1 MLSMGSTPFVFV
13 NWARD
18 TLPDYLWVAAQLHGG
33 KERMLAAAVQLDL
46 AAAAIAEY
54 VKEMPPEWVFDGT
67 LSSFEHLPD
76 NARAAL
82 LAVLDATDTYEDF
95 VPEGFAHTLAQ
106 YEDAPGAWLVTP
118 WIERGLEANASAAE
132 DWLRPVIAAALEG
145 RGTLA
150 THSKAMTI
158 RQLMKAGR
166 IHLGEDLGFLELLP
180 RYPFDTNDEET
191 ARVESSL
198 RAMYNAVAPTATS
211 DWPRVF
217 WRSNWRLFECE
228 WPKASDDNE
237 AEETTAAASN
247 DTAPTLRD
255 YMLDLQSRARQLW
268 DTYFEIATT
277 TPPDLYD
284 PDRHEVLTGLVGR
297 AVRYVL
303 SFTQTPPMWTME
315 HGAPI
320 LRALL
325 ETEIVFQYLLH
336 TEAEEPLY
344 AKFKTYG
351 AGKIKLLKLHIEEH
365 IDSLE
370 SPPEELLQYRDY
382 LEAVVNRDIYE
393 EFQSVNLGG
402 SFSGVDTRRMS
413 QAVGMES
420 DYRFVFAPASSN
432 VHGEWGV
439 IDENVFTTCANPLHR
454 YHRIVAK
461 PATTLIGPSFVE
473 SIMERATDLVQTYVA
488 KITGNDDATDPEKE

>member
-18 TLPDYLWVAAQLHGG
+18 RLPDYLWVAAQLHGG
-33 KERMLAAAVQLDL
+33 KEQVLKTAVQLDL
-46 AAAAIAEY
+46 ASAAITEY
-54 VKEMPPEWVFDGT
+54 VTDMPSDWVFDGT
-67 LSSFEHLPD
+67 LSSFEQLPES
-76 NARAAL
+76 ARTAL
-82 LAVLDATDTYEDF
+82 LERLHASDAYEDF
-95 VPEGFAHTLAQ
+95 VPEGLAHTLAQ
-106 YEDAPGAWLVTP
+106 YEDVPGGWLTAPWT
-118 WIERGLEANASAAE
+118 ERGLEVTPSAAE
-132 DWLRPVIAAALEG
+132 DWLRPVIAAALDG
-145 RGTLA
+145 QGTLA
-150 THSKAMTI
+150 TRSKALTL

-166 IHLGEDLGFLELLP
+166 VQFGEGIGLLELLP
-180 RYPFDTNDEET
+180 RYPFDTNDDET
-191 ARVESSL
+191 AKVESSL
-198 RAMYNAVAPTATS
+198 RAMFNAIAPIATS
-211 DWPRVF
+211 DWPRAF

-228 WPKASDDNE
+228 WPTIHD
-237 AEETTAAASN
+237 EETWETAAAASG
-247 DTAPTLRD
+247 DTAHILRD
-255 YMLDLQSRARQLW
+255 YLLDVQSRAQQLW
-268 DTYFEIATT
+268 DTYFETATT

-284 PDRHEVLTGLVGR
+284 PDRFEVLTGLVGR

-325 ETEIVFQYLLH
+325 ETEIVFRYLVH
-336 TEAEEPLY
+336 TEGEEPLY
-344 AKFKTYG
+344 AKFKQYG
-351 AGKIKLLKLHIEEH
+351 VGKIKLLKLHIEEH

-370 SPPEELLQYRDY
+370 SPPDELLQYRDY

-393 EFQSVNLGG
+393 EFQPVNLGG

-413 QAVGMES
+413 QTVGMES

-461 PATTLIGPSFVE
+461 PSPTLIGSSFLE
-473 SIMERATDLVQTYVA
+473 SIMERATDLVERYNAEIVVA
-488 KITGNDDATDPEKE
+488 DDAANFDEE

>member
-1 MLSMGSTPFVFV
+1 MLSMGSAPFEFV

-18 TLPDYLWVAAQLHGG
+18 RLPDYLWVAAQLHGG
-33 KERMLAAAVQLDL
+33 KERVLTTAVQLDL
-46 AAAAIAEY
+46 ASAAIAEH
-54 VKEMPPEWVFDGT
+54 VTEMPSDWVFDGT
-67 LSSFEHLPD
+67 LSSFEQLPEP
-76 NARAAL
+76 ARSAL
-82 LAVLDATDTYEDF
+82 LARLDATGTYEDF
-95 VPEGFAHTLAQ
+95 VPEGLAHTLAQ
-106 YEDAPGAWLVTP
+106 YKDAPGAWLIAP
-118 WIERGLEANASAAE
+118 WIDRGLEVTTSAAE
-132 DWLRPVIAAALEG
+132 DWLRPVIAAALG
-145 RGTLA
+145 GQGTLA
-150 THSKAMTI
+150 TRSKALTI
-158 RQLMKAGR
+158 RQLLKAGR
-166 IHLGEDLGFLELLP
+166 VHLGENIGFLELLP
-180 RYPFDTNDEET
+180 RYPLDTNDDET
-191 ARVESSL
+191 ARVESNL
-198 RAMYNAVAPTATS
+198 RAMFNAIAPTAAS
-211 DWPRVF
+211 DWPRTF

-228 WPKASDDNE
+228 WPNAHDDDE
-237 AEETTAAASN
+237 AEKTSAATSD

-255 YMLDLQSRARQLW
+255 YLLDLQSRAQQLW
-268 DTYFEIATT
+268 DTYFETATT

-284 PDRHEVLTGLVGR
+284 PDRFEVLTGLVGR

-303 SFTQTPPMWTME
+303 SFIQTPPMWTME
-315 HGAPI
+315 HGSPI

-325 ETEIVFQYLLH
+325 ETEIVFRYLLH
-336 TEAEEPLY
+336 TEVEEPLY
-344 AKFKTYG
+344 AKFKNFG

-454 YHRIVAK
+454 YHRIVAE
-461 PATTLIGPSFVE
+461 PSSTLIGASFVE
-473 SIMERATDLVQTYVA
+473 SIMDRATDLVQRYVA
-488 KITGNDDATDPEKE
+488 EIAEDVDDPHP

>member
-1 MLSMGSTPFVFV
+1 MLAMGSAPFVFV

-18 TLPDYLWVAAQLHGG
+18 SLPDYLWLAAQLHGG
-33 KERMLAAAVQLDL
+33 KERVRTTALQLDM
-46 AAAAIAEY
+46 ASTAIAEH
-54 VKEMPPEWVFDGT
+54 VMQMPSEWVLDGT
-67 LSSFEHLPD
+67 LSSFEQLPEP
-76 NARAAL
+76 ARSAL
-82 LAVLDATDTYEDF
+82 LGRLDATGTYEDF
-95 VPEGFAHTLAQ
+95 IPEELAHTLALYQ
-106 YEDAPGAWLVTP
+106 GAPGAWLISP
-118 WIERGLEANASAAE
+118 WIERGLVANASAAE
-132 DWLRPVIAAALEG
+132 NWLRPIVAAALDG
-145 RGTLA
+145 RASLA
-150 THSKAMTI
+150 TWSKAMTI
-158 RQLMKAGR
+158 RQLMQAGR
-166 IHLGEDLGFLELLP
+166 VYFGENIGFLELLP
-180 RYPFDTNDEET
+180 RYPFDTNDDET

-198 RAMYNAVAPTATS
+198 RAMFNAIAPKATT
-211 DWPRVF
+211 DWPRAF

-228 WPKASDDNE
+228 WPDTHDAD
-237 AEETTAAASN
+237 ETEVTPAATT
-247 DTAPTLRD
+247 DAPTLHEYLR
-255 YMLDLQSRARQLW
+255 DLQSRAQQLW
-268 DTYFEIATT
+268 DTYFEAATT
-277 TPPDLYD
+277 TSPDLYD
-284 PDRHEVLTGLVGR
+284 PDRFEVLTGLVGR

-325 ETEIVFQYLLH
+325 ETEIVFRYLLR
-336 TEAEEPLY
+336 TEVDEPLY

-351 AGKIKLLKLHIEEH
+351 AGKIKLLKLHVEEH
-365 IDSLE
+365 IDSLD
-370 SPPEELLQYRDY
+370 SPPEDLLQYRDY

-393 EFQSVNLGG
+393 EFQPVNLGG

-461 PATTLIGPSFVE
+461 PSPSRIGASFVE
-473 SIMERATDLVQTYVA
+473 TIMDRATDLVQRYVGEIA
-488 KITGNDDATDPEKE
+488 GGGDNPQPENG